1 MKIFILFLLTS
12 LIGSILLAYPCEI
25 SYSNESYVTN
35 YEDCE
40 LYYSTSRFGTKCC
53 YVKGADRRGNP
64 ISACAEFRN
73 TVEEA
78 LKDLDY
84 LETTLTRIR
93 IYYLDAD
100 CNFDKEISICQPDD
114 RISYSPLS
122 VDYCSKYPVIG
133 ISGVDKESKCCYI
146 TGINADKKNVY
157 SCIEVSP
164 TFSDDTYAKNVQK
177 NKIKNGEFERLGA
190 LTNIDIQCAANLYS
204 ISIISFLFSIFFFL
218 N

>member
-12 LIGSILLAYPCEI
+12 LKGSNLLKDPCEI

-35 YEDCE
+35 YEDCQ
-40 LYYSTSRFGTKCC
+40 LYYSTSRFGTQCC
-53 YVKGADRRGNP
+53 YVKGADRKGNP
-64 ISACAEFRN
+64 ISACAELRN

-114 RISYSPLS
+114 RKSYTPLS

-133 ISGVDKESKCCYI
+133 AFGVEKDSKCCYV
-146 TGINADKKNVY
+146 TGINAENKNVY

-164 TFSDDTYAKNVQK
+164 TFSEDTYAKNVQK

-204 ISIISFLFSIFFFL
+204 ISIISFLFSILFL
-218 N
+218 